1 MEMET
6 NFFKDRNKT
15 QRTKKSLVIFF
26 FKGNPT
32 HPLSTVALSD
42 KVEKQVYPTKVLS
55 RFRKFAYS

>member
-6 NFFKDRNKT
+6 NFFKEWNKT
-15 QRTKKSLVIFF
+15 QRKKSLVIF

-42 KVEKQVYPTKVLS
+42 KVEKQVYPTKALS